1 MTAKPASAAR
11 AVETAPTQGRAKAGA
26 KAGVK
31 TKGAAERAR
40 ADDPLM
46 VGSVE
51 KAFRVLGV
59 FGKGHA
65 ALSLSQI
72 ADLAQMDMSAA
83 QRFTHTLLKLGYLR
97 KDATTRRLE
106 LSPRTL
112 DLAAHFL
119 GGQTLI
125 NTAMPYLMHLS
136 KETEET
142 VNLTLL
148 DGVEIVFVSRF
159 MSRHMLN
166 ADVVIG
172 TRMPAF
178 CTAPGRAI
186 LSRLPEDEAVAII
199 DASERV
205 AHTPYTTWRRD
216 ALIERLRRA
225 RRLGFETQSQEFLLG
240 DASVAAAIVDAV
252 GRPRGAVNVAASCAR
267 CTVERIAERFAP
279 LVAAA
284 AHAISRA

>member
-1 MTAKPASAAR
+1 MGAKSADAAR
-11 AVETAPTQGRAKAGA
+11 TPKQTPTSARAKANG
-26 KAGVK
+26 G
-31 TKGAAERAR
+31 TERAR

-65 ALSLSQI
+65 TLSLSQV
-72 ADLAQMDMSAA
+72 ADLAGMDLSAA

-97 KDATTRRLE
+97 KDAATRRLE

-112 DLAAHFL
+112 DAGAHFL
-119 GGQTLI
+119 AANPLV

-136 KETEET
+136 KQTEET

-166 ADVVIG
+166 TDVVIG
-172 TRMPAF
+172 TRMPAY

-186 LSRLPEDEAVAII
+186 LSRLPEDEAMAII
-199 DASERV
+199 DASHLV
-205 AHTPYTTWRRD
+205 AHTRNTTWRR
-216 ALIERLRRA
+216 AELLERVRQA
-225 RRLGFETQSQEFLLG
+225 RRQGFETQFQEFILG
-240 DASVAAAIVDAV
+240 DASVAAAVVDAS
-252 GRPRGAVNVAASCAR
+252 GRPRGAVNVAASLSR
-267 CTVERIAERFAP
+267 YPFEEIADRFAP
-279 LVAAA
+279 LAVAA
-284 AHAISRA
+284 AHAISKAGA